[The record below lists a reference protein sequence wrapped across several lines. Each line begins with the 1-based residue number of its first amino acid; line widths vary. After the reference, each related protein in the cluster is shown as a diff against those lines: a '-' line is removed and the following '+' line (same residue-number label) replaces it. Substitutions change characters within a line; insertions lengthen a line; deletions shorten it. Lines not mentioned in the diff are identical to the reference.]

1 MVLKAR
7 RAANFAPLEVCRRP
21 NSPLPP
27 PVPSRAGR
35 GALTLALRLRRW
47 LVKPKMMSESKHRA
61 PISSSPGL
69 LLGAVDASGG
79 LGKAIV

>member
-21 NSPLPP
+21 NPRP
-27 PVPSRAGR
+27 GR

>member
-21 NSPLPP
+21 NPRPP
-27 PVPSRAGR
+27 PRPGR